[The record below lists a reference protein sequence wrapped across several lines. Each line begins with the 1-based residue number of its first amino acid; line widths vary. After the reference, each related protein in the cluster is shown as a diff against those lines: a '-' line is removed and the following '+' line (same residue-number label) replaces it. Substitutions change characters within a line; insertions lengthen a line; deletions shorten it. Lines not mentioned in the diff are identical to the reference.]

1 MTRFEFNDRIIS
13 SIIAELELAEDYIK
27 IAIFQLHNIEIFET
41 LSDKLRQGIRI
52 EIFTLPYDSIN
63 QNIRDEVIPRFENL
77 RNHGAVIYFCKWNI
91 GDPERTSTAVGKWYS
106 FHGKFIITDKTAIC
120 LSANFTENSELDA
133 FIVFNEVEK
142 IRQFNDQFDALVNM
156 FVLPQENYEGTIRQ
170 QIMSEPIENVIQ
182 LFNLPQVIETDTHL
196 NNWITDYPSSMCP
209 SEVSI
214 ENKLYIV
221 PFDGKGRDII
231 ESVIGGASNFV
242 YISAESFTD
251 QEFPQFLSKVVAT
264 RQLDL
269 RILCG
274 AKSMDFTDR
283 INNMFRELLA
293 RGISVRTRENLHAKL
308 VITDSHLVV
317 SSINLNKMNLGFART
332 TRLWR
337 ENTETLLICSDPEI
351 ISIAKSQYV
360 SNFDNS
366 TDIRTKLTEKIETYV
381 SKMFTSTF
389 NLKTRAEVKS
399 LLSKHI
405 LEKEV
410 EVKRTTWKVGK
421 IASKMMERSNR
432 KMVGKDD
439 ILSALILYYL
449 SESKLNS
456 NQLLNKLSDLEE
468 QSYINEL
475 LGNLLR
481 KDMIEMENEFYKIKI
496 ERLF

>member
-1 MTRFEFNDRIIS
+1 MIRFEFNDRIIS
-13 SIIAELELAEDYIK
+13 SVITELELAEHYIK
-27 IAIFQLHNIEIFET
+27 IAIFQLHSVEIFRI
-41 LSDKLRQGIRI
+41 LSNKLEQGIEI

-63 QNIRDEVIPRFENL
+63 ADIHDEVVPRFEEL
-77 RNHGAVIYFCKWNI
+77 IERGAVVHFCKWNV
-91 GDPERTSTAVGKWYS
+91 GNPERTSTAIGKWYS
-106 FHGKFIITDKTAIC
+106 FHGKFIVTDKSAIC
-120 LSANFTENSELDA
+120 LSANFTENNELDA
-133 FIVFNEVEK
+133 VIIFTDARKITQFKEQFNGLVDRFVSLQEGYEGS
-142 IRQFNDQFDALVNM
+142 IRQEVMNQSVEDVESLFR
-156 FVLPQENYEGTIRQ
+156 LPR
-170 QIMSEPIENVIQ
+170 
-182 LFNLPQVIETDTHL
+182 VIETSTHS
-196 NNWITDYPSSMCP
+196 NNWITDYPSSLCP
-209 SEVSI
+209 SGVVI
-214 ENKLYIV
+214 EDKLYIV
-221 PFDGKGRDII
+221 PFNGKGRDII
-231 ESVIGGASNFV
+231 ESVIGAASDFV

-251 QEFPQFLSKVVAT
+251 LKFPQYLSKVVVG
-264 RQLDL
+264 RQIDL

-274 AKSMDFTDR
+274 AKSMDFSDR

-293 RGISVRTRENLHAKL
+293 RGISVRTHENLHAKL
-308 VITDSHLVV
+308 VITDNYLVI
-317 SSINLNKMNLGFART
+317 SSINLNNMNLGFART

-432 KMVGKDD
+432 KMVGKND

-456 NQLLNKLSDLEE
+456 NQLVNKLGDLEE

-496 ERLF
+496 EGLF